1 MEKIRWTK
9 KSVADLKNIFDYISL
24 DSEFYATRFVNQLIQ
39 QVEQL
44 KKFPISGR
52 VVPELMN
59 PNIRELITGNYRI
72 FYRQSKHHVTIL
84 RVHHSSRNIQWKL
97 LVFLAFKITHHRF
110 PHQSVLFSWWQ
121 FWKFVTSFEMGPTLL
136 VSTDEFVI
144 AIRH

>member
-84 RVHHSSRNIQWKL
+84 RIHHSSRNIQ
-97 LVFLAFKITHHRF
+97 
-110 PHQSVLFSWWQ
+110 
-121 FWKFVTSFEMGPTLL
+121 
-136 VSTDEFVI
+136 
-144 AIRH
+144 